1 MIITILTLIFAA
13 TFFAWGKIR
22 SDVVALIALITLSI
36 SGILTTEES
45 LSGFSNS
52 IVIMMIGLFVVG
64 GAIFQTGLAKM
75 IGARLLKLAGDS
87 ELRLFLLV
95 VGVTSIIGAFVSN
108 TGTVALML
116 PIVVSIAN
124 GAGIGT
130 SRFLMPLA
138 FASSMGGMMTLIG
151 TPPNLVIEETLTNAG
166 FERLTFFSFLPAG
179 IVCLIIGTLL
189 LIPLSKWFLRKNN
202 SSSGTQSGNKSISQL
217 VEEYNLNT
225 NIQRIYIPRKSPA
238 AGKCIGQLHLR
249 SKYNIVAFEV
259 RSESRQ
265 GRILGNI
272 SQKVADADTIL
283 QEYDTIFISG
293 NETGIKQF
301 IRDFS
306 LESAPNDDRQKE
318 LAFYD
323 IGIAEIVLMPSSRIV
338 NRTIAEVG
346 FRSHYNVNIVGIR
359 RKSQYIR
366 ENLANV
372 TIHPEDVLL
381 VQGSW
386 KNIGDLS
393 KETNDWVV
401 LGQPLKEASKVTLNH
416 KAPIAALIMLAMI
429 VSMVFDFIPVSPV
442 ISVISAAILM
452 VLTGCFRNV
461 EAAYKTINWES
472 VVLIGAMM
480 PLSLALE
487 KNGVSHMVSQT
498 LVDNLGGWGP
508 LALLAGIYFTTSL
521 MAMFIS
527 NTATAVLLAPIALE
541 SAISLGVSPIPF
553 LFAVSFGASLC
564 FASPFSTPPNAL
576 VMPAGQYTFMD
587 YIKVGV
593 PLQLILGLV
602 MIVVLPLIFPF

>member
-124 GAGIGT
+124 GGGIGT

-225 NIQRIYIPRKSPA
+225 NIQRIYNHNTCKSFYIN
-238 AGKCIGQLHLR
+238 GLHAKR
-249 SKYNIVAFEV
+249 
-259 RSESRQ
+259 
-265 GRILGNI
+265 
-272 SQKVADADTIL
+272 
-283 QEYDTIFISG
+283 
-293 NETGIKQF
+293 
-301 IRDFS
+301 
-306 LESAPNDDRQKE
+306 
-318 LAFYD
+318 
-323 IGIAEIVLMPSSRIV
+323 
-338 NRTIAEVG
+338 
-346 FRSHYNVNIVGIR
+346 
-359 RKSQYIR
+359 
-366 ENLANV
+366 
-372 TIHPEDVLL
+372 
-381 VQGSW
+381 
-386 KNIGDLS
+386 
-393 KETNDWVV
+393 
-401 LGQPLKEASKVTLNH
+401 
-416 KAPIAALIMLAMI
+416 
-429 VSMVFDFIPVSPV
+429 
-442 ISVISAAILM
+442 
-452 VLTGCFRNV
+452 
-461 EAAYKTINWES
+461 
-472 VVLIGAMM
+472 
-480 PLSLALE
+480 
-487 KNGVSHMVSQT
+487 
-498 LVDNLGGWGP
+498 
-508 LALLAGIYFTTSL
+508 
-521 MAMFIS
+521 
-527 NTATAVLLAPIALE
+527 
-541 SAISLGVSPIPF
+541 
-553 LFAVSFGASLC
+553 
-564 FASPFSTPPNAL
+564 
-576 VMPAGQYTFMD
+576 
-587 YIKVGV
+587 
-593 PLQLILGLV
+593 
-602 MIVVLPLIFPF
+602 